1 MQGCKARTPRRCSNP
16 SLSNPTKVTNTM
28 EELGRKNNGGE
39 QLMTPRSRSK
49 GFPSLRGGID
59 WWSCRSRS
67 PLPNPSK
74 RCKNHRREVGGS
86 KLSSR
91 KTMEERESQK
101 A

>member
-1 MQGCKARTPRRCSNP
+1 
-16 SLSNPTKVTNTM
+16 M